1 MRYIKPFILFI
12 SCILALPGAT
22 LAAMDFSQPPPLNLK
37 QPIKAMTSSFDGG
50 HFFVLGQ
57 DSTLYIYTGD
67 GQKEG
72 QTKVDPTMDMI
83 SASGFK
89 KGNIPES
96 IFLSSSTTGAV
107 QNITYSKIVAFD
119 LTGSPFIGNPDAKV
133 AVVIFSDFQ

>member
-1 MRYIKPFILFI
+1 
-12 SCILALPGAT
+12 
-22 LAAMDFSQPPPLNLK
+22 
-37 QPIKAMTSSFDGG
+37 MTSSFDGG

-57 DSTLYIYTGD
+57 DSTLYIYTAD

-72 QTKVDPTMDMI
+72 QTKVDPSMDML

-89 KGNIPES
+89 RGNIPES
-96 IFLSSSTTGAV
+96 IFLASSTTGAI
-107 QNITYSKIVAFD
+107 QTITYSKIAAFD